1 MKILVTG
8 GSGFL
13 GSHISDELLNKG
25 HKVYIFDKKKS
36 KFLKKKQKFIKG
48 NLSNI
53 KLLEKLFKNID
64 VVYHFAAIADIQQA
78 MNNPNDTVKT
88 NILSTVKLLNLC
100 VKHKIKKFIFGSTIY
115 VNSDEGSFYKSSKRA
130 AENYIEEYSK
140 LFGLKFT
147 ILRYG
152 SLYGERSE
160 INNGITK
167 VIDYAK
173 KNGLVTYDGS
183 KDAVRNYINV
193 KDAAELSTEC
203 LKRKYD
209 NKHIIISGQQKIKIS
224 KVLKIIKNF
233 MKIKLP
239 IVYRNK
245 EKIGHYVK
253 NPNTYKWKKGIKI
266 NLKNKSIFESDLK
279 YYMRN
284 LQEK

>member
-13 GSHISDELLNKG
+13 GSHISDELLDKG

-88 NILSTVKLLNLC
+88 NILSTVQLLKLC
-100 VKHKIKKFIFGSTIY
+100 VKYKIKKFIFGSTIY
-115 VNSDEGSFYKSSKRA
+115 VNSEDGGFYKSSKRA
-130 AENYIEEYSK
+130 AENYIEEFSK
-140 LFGLKFT
+140 LFGIKFT
-147 ILRYG
+147 IIRYG
-152 SLYGERSE
+152 SLYGERSD

-173 KNGLVTYDGS
+173 KNGLVKYDGS
-183 KDAVRNYINV
+183 KNAVRTYINV
-193 KDAAELSTEC
+193 KDAAKLSTEC
-203 LKRKYD
+203 LKRKYE
-209 NKHIIISGQQKIKIS
+209 NKHLIIEGQQKIKIS
-224 KVLKIIKNF
+224 KVLKIIQNF

-245 EKIGHYVK
+245 KLIGHYVK
-253 NPNTYKWKKGIKI
+253 DPNTYKWRKGIKI
-266 NLKNKSIFESDLK
+266 NLKNKRIFESDLK
-279 YYMRN
+279 YILSN
-284 LQEK
+284 L

>member
-130 AENYIEEYSK
+130 AENYIEEY
-140 LFGLKFT
+140 
-147 ILRYG
+147 
-152 SLYGERSE
+152 
-160 INNGITK
+160 
-167 VIDYAK
+167 
-173 KNGLVTYDGS
+173 
-183 KDAVRNYINV
+183 
-193 KDAAELSTEC
+193 
-203 LKRKYD
+203 
-209 NKHIIISGQQKIKIS
+209 
-224 KVLKIIKNF
+224 
-233 MKIKLP
+233 
-239 IVYRNK
+239 
-245 EKIGHYVK
+245 
-253 NPNTYKWKKGIKI
+253 
-266 NLKNKSIFESDLK
+266 
-279 YYMRN
+279 
-284 LQEK
+284 